1 MLRVRAPTPRSP
13 MPSTAENSSA
23 ISPASVSR
31 LLAVSVGKPRDVE
44 WQGKPLRTAIFKSPV
59 AGRVRARPLGLEGDV
74 QADLSVHGG
83 VDKAVYAYDLSSID
97 YWRERLGRPDLGPGA
112 FGENLTV
119 QGWPEAQVF
128 IGDRFR
134 IGTACFEVSQ
144 PRQPCLKLAKRF
156 EDASFLKR
164 FLESRRVGYYLRV
177 VEPGEVAAGDPIV
190 RVAHDTASLDIESVV
205 ALWLTRKP
213 SATALARATA
223 LAALADAWRL
233 PLEER
238 LAALRT

>member
-1 MLRVRAPTPRSP
+1 
-13 MPSTAENSSA
+13 MPSSA
-23 ISPASVSR
+23 QSDSL

-44 WQGKPLRTAIFKSPV
+44 WQGKPLRTAIYKAPV
-59 AGRVRARPLGLEGDV
+59 AGRVAAGRLGLAGDV

-83 VDKAVYAYDLSSID
+83 VDKAVYAYDAASAD
-97 YWRERLGRPDLGPGA
+97 YWREHLGRPELGPGA
-112 FGENLTV
+112 FGENLSV
-119 QGWPEAQVF
+119 RGWPEAQVF

-177 VEPGEVAAGDPIV
+177 VESGDIGAGDPIV
-190 RVAHDTASLDIESVV
+190 RIAHDATSLDIESVV
-205 ALWLTRKP
+205 SLWLARDP
-213 SATALARATA
+213 SEDTLARAVG
-223 LAALADAWRL
+223 LEALADAWRL
-233 PLEER
+233 PLRER
-238 LAALRT
+238 LESLRS

>member
-1 MLRVRAPTPRSP
+1 MSSISGSASE
-13 MPSTAENSSA
+13 STSA
-23 ISPASVSR
+23 IESL
-31 LLAVSVGKPRDVE
+31 LLAVSVGKPRDLE

-59 AGRVRARPLGLEGDV
+59 AGRIQARQLGLEGDV

-83 VDKAVYAYDLSSID
+83 VDKAVYAYDLSSTD
-97 YWRERLGRPDLGPGA
+97 YWRERLGRPELGPGA

-119 QGWPEAQVF
+119 KGWPEAQVF

-177 VEPGEVAAGDPIV
+177 VEPGAVAAGDPIV
-190 RVAHDTASLDIESVV
+190 RIAHDAESLDIESVV
-205 ALWLTRKP
+205 GLWLTRNP
-213 SATALARATA
+213 SVEALARATA
-223 LAALADAWRL
+223 LTALADAWRL
-233 PLEER
+233 PLQER
-238 LAALRT
+238 LAALRA

>member
-23 ISPASVSR
+23 GSPAGDSR

-44 WQGKPLRTAIFKSPV
+44 WQGKPLRTAIFKLPV
-59 AGRVRARPLGLEGDV
+59 AGPVRAGKLGLEGDV

-83 VDKAVYAYDLSSID
+83 VDKAAYAYDLSSTE

-119 QGWPEAQVF
+119 RGWPEAQVF
-128 IGDRFR
+128 VGDRFR

-144 PRQPCLKLAKRF
+144 PRQPCLKLARRF
-156 EDASFLKR
+156 EDASFVKR

-177 VEPGEVAAGDPIV
+177 VEPGEVAAGDRIV
-190 RVAHDTASLDIESVV
+190 RIAHDSASLDIESVV
-205 ALWLTRKP
+205 ALWLTRNP
-213 SATALARATA
+213 SPAALARATA

-233 PLEER
+233 PLLER

>member
-1 MLRVRAPTPRSP
+1 MLRVRTPTPRSP
-13 MPSTAENSSA
+13 MSSPAENSSA
-23 ISPASVSR
+23 SSPAGDSR

-59 AGRVRARPLGLEGDV
+59 EGRVRASKLGLEGDV
-74 QADLSVHGG
+74 QADLTVHGG
-83 VDKAVYAYDLSSID
+83 VDKAVYAYDLSSTD
-97 YWRERLGRPDLGPGA
+97 YWRDRLGRPELGPGA

-119 QGWPEAQVF
+119 QGWPEALVF

-177 VEPGEVAAGDPIV
+177 VEPGEIAAGDPIV

-205 ALWLTRKP
+205 SIALARKP
-213 SATALARATA
+213 SEEALARVAS
-223 LAALADAWRL
+223 LSALADAWKL
-233 PLEER
+233 PFQER
-238 LAALRT
+238 LAALHT